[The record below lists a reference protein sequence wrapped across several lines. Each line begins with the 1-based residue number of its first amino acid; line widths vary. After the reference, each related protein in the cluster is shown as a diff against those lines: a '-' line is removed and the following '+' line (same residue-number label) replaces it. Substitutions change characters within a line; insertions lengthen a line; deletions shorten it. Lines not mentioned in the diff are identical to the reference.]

1 MASTYESAHLVESDF
16 GIDGIAAPTRRAWP
30 LRRIGVLVAATA
42 AIGAVVAAVT
52 SARQPISAL
61 KHMQVFHKGLVKA
74 FSARSLAETA
84 DFTGKFEFLFAEEG
98 QEDLNGLSMKI
109 FMAKD
114 EEQEGQEVAIVF
126 EALEGKGE
134 DLVNQLNKVVEAVA
148 EGRGDEFKE
157 NIRVELGDAEHPDRA
172 VVTITVPEGEADEEE
187 EAAETEIG
195 ESMQEP
201 PDLTATLTF
210 GRTIKEMYDN
220 ADDNIAKLTRGV
232 KLNIDAVFAH
242 SMLTGLQDAAKAEGV
257 ALPPVMGIDEAK
269 IMAALSSESYKA
281 EIRYK
286 PDGERF
292 EAAFGH
298 LPNLHQAVQR
308 ASAKLKALLQPAE
321 TLAISGLAEF
331 ADGVSSIEYRGLPH
345 GNVLR
350 AEIQHFHPTLLLKEI
365 LDDAEEGGDSGEDAE
380 EGAPPEPEAGDE
392 DTEGESPE
400 PEAGDE
406 DMEGEEGQEPE
417 AGRK

>member
-1 MASTYESAHLVESDF
+1 MTSTYESAHLVDSEF
-16 GIDGIAAPTRRAWP
+16 GADGIAAPTRRAWP

-42 AIGAVVAAVT
+42 AIGALFVTVT
-52 SARQPISAL
+52 SARQPVSAL
-61 KHMQVFHKGLVKA
+61 KHMQVFHKGLMKA
-74 FSARSLAETA
+74 FSTRALAETA
-84 DFTGKFEFLFAEEG
+84 DFTGTFEFLFAEEG
-98 QEDLNGLSMKI
+98 QEDLDGLSLKI

-134 DLVNQLNKVVEAVA
+134 DLVNQLTKVLDAVA

-157 NIRVELGDAEHPDRA
+157 NIRVEAGDADHPDRA
-172 VVTITVPEGEADEEE
+172 VVTITVPEGEADEDE

-242 SMLTGLQDAAKAEGV
+242 SMLTGLKDAAKAEGV
-257 ALPPVMGIDEAK
+257 DVPPVMGLDEAK
-269 IMAALSSESYKA
+269 VMAALSSESYKA

-298 LPNLHQAVQR
+298 LPNLHQAVQH
-308 ASAKLKALLQPAE
+308 ASAHLKTLLQPAE
-321 TLAISGLAEF
+321 TLAISGLSEF

-365 LDDAEEGGDSGEDAE
+365 LDDAEEGGDSGEGAE
-380 EGAPPEPEAGDE
+380 EGTPVEEDPEPEEGTQVDGDIQE
-392 DTEGESPE
+392 EIPE
-400 PEAGDE
+400 PEE
-406 DMEGEEGQEPE
+406 
-417 AGRK
+417 GRK